1 LLLGSTIF
9 GRVFRKVIDPVFA
22 AIAAAR
28 EAHGEAPTWLFAEGD
43 EFGQVGGTTGT
54 PVATTFA

>member
-28 EAHGEAPTWLFAEGD
+28 EAHGEAPT
-43 EFGQVGGTTGT
+43 
-54 PVATTFA
+54 